1 MFTSPRL
8 HKLCNAHL
16 PGAKNIYDDT
26 GIEEKKTWVSGDWDT
41 IIERDPDLIVL
52 VDASWDWADEKIFHL
67 CSNEKLRN
75 LRAVQ
80 NRAFIV
86 VPFSASTLGVRIGS
100 LAFNLAEAMTALI
113 QGEAL
118 PSLEFST
125 ENGRV
130 LGKSGVRVME
140 KLPMWNGTDLD
151 ELCPGSSTPIQ
162 LRDDIPLDEAFELQI
177 GELQDELDEKNK
189 VLQDTIKEKEAL
201 EVEKAELGEMMTV
214 MTDELN
220 EPNAAVSMDDL
231 HLMSIGL
238 GLLGFIVMM

>member
-1 MFTSPRL
+1 MLPVLLQLENRLDFHQSVYYGSMVGIPRL
-8 HKLCNAHL
+8 LSSVHVVDLSRQSWRKQV
-16 PGAKNIYDDT
+16 PRIFMM
-26 GIEEKKTWVSGDWDT
+26 IQVVSGDWDT

-67 CSNEKLRN
+67 CSNQKHRN

-113 QGEAL
+113 QGDAL

-151 ELCPGSSTPIQ
+151 EYVP
-162 LRDDIPLDEAFELQI
+162 
-177 GELQDELDEKNK
+177 
-189 VLQDTIKEKEAL
+189 AL
-201 EVEKAELGEMMTV
+201 PRQS
-214 MTDELN
+214 N
-220 EPNAAVSMDDL
+220 
-231 HLMSIGL
+231 
-238 GLLGFIVMM
+238 

>member
-1 MFTSPRL
+1 M
-8 HKLCNAHL
+8 LCLPLLVFINC

-67 CSNEKLRN
+67 CSNEKLRQ

-100 LAFNLAEAMTALI
+100 LAFNLAEAMTGLI

-151 ELCPGSSTPIQ
+151 GYVPALPRQSNLETTSPSMKPLSSR
-162 LRDDIPLDEAFELQI
+162 LVSSRM
-177 GELQDELDEKNK
+177 NSMRR
-189 VLQDTIKEKEAL
+189 IKYSKIL
-201 EVEKAELGEMMTV
+201 SRRRKLWKSRRRSLVK
-214 MTDELN
+214 
-220 EPNAAVSMDDL
+220 
-231 HLMSIGL
+231 
-238 GLLGFIVMM
+238 